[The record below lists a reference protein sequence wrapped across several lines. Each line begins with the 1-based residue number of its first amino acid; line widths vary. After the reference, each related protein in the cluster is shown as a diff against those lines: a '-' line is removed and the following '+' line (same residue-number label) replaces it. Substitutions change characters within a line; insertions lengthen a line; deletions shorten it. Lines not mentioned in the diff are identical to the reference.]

1 MRKVTQQIQDA
12 FSFGINRAVGNTTV
26 SVNENG
32 DCFLY
37 LHGNLIAKRVNGE
50 LWVTNAGW
58 KSNVT
63 KERLNGLPSVFIYQ
77 AKGVWYLNGQEWDGS
92 WQKIN

>member
-1 MRKVTQQIQDA
+1 MRKVTKQISDA
-12 FSFGINRAVGNTTV
+12 FNSGIKKTAGNTSV

-50 LWVTNAGW
+50 IWVTNAGW
-58 KSNVT
+58 SSSTT
-63 KERLNGLPSVFIYQ
+63 KERLNGLQGVSIYQ